1 MIVVARRQPRSDG
14 GGYFSSL
21 LADAA
26 ELAARAAS
34 DLPLGL
40 QELLMIQAAEGS
52 GIFKGKED
60 DELAEFLGR
69 RLLDQKYYGRRINIC
84 GYKFPIGQVEY
95 AEILKCQQRW
105 FHHNSMAG
113 HPIYFIDFAKSLLL
127 GDGDVAGALIWFRKA
142 PEDIIDLYGQ
152 ILFSFPELAE
162 NGKIPQ
168 RFHQLFLIDKSSFAA
183 EDLSDT
189 NLGFLLLGDYLDRI
203 ENYFVANDSLLKIA
217 AIYRALYKLQNS
229 KTQQAWKYEED
240 LQERKYT
247 PRWRKLL
254 ESPRVVAAAEALS
267 SAVQTRNGLSVALK
281 QIDMLGEPDSARI
294 QLAKPVQPEAV
305 DKDYRAKS
313 GSLGPQSAT
322 GGLSSFTVD
331 NSQGDQDVVVRL
343 YRDGKLP
350 AVRSF
355 IVKKGDTYMSEK
367 IRAGNYVMRHRRI
380 GSDTTYEAD
389 EVFRLAETPV
399 EGGTRFSRMRVT
411 IYKVNDGN
419 LRTKEV
425 PPDQF

>member
-1 MIVVARRQPRSDG
+1 
-14 GGYFSSL
+14 
-21 LADAA
+21 
-26 ELAARAAS
+26 
-34 DLPLGL
+34 
-40 QELLMIQAAEGS
+40 
-52 GIFKGKED
+52 
-60 DELAEFLGR
+60 
-69 RLLDQKYYGRRINIC
+69 
-84 GYKFPIGQVEY
+84 
-95 AEILKCQQRW
+95 
-105 FHHNSMAG
+105 
-113 HPIYFIDFAKSLLL
+113 
-127 GDGDVAGALIWFRKA
+127 
-142 PEDIIDLYGQ
+142 
-152 ILFSFPELAE
+152 
-162 NGKIPQ
+162 
-168 RFHQLFLIDKSSFAA
+168 
-183 EDLSDT
+183 
-189 NLGFLLLGDYLDRI
+189 
-203 ENYFVANDSLLKIA
+203 
-217 AIYRALYKLQNS
+217 
-229 KTQQAWKYEED
+229 
-240 LQERKYT
+240 
-247 PRWRKLL
+247 
-254 ESPRVVAAAEALS
+254 
-267 SAVQTRNGLSVALK
+267 
-281 QIDMLGEPDSARI
+281 MLGEPDSARI

-355 IVKKGDTYMSEK
+355 IVKKGGTYMSEK